1 MDMET
6 EALHSIGV
14 EVKDN
19 RLKQFIN
26 GSRTLAPIISS
37 LIEGEMVDSSAELDK
52 LLHQIKQL
60 QSLILRKVIKS
71 KYKLSTTHYV
81 SINRLANTICCKF
94 YESGVVL
101 NFENIA
107 DWVTILFEV
116 DDIYAE
122 TIQNE
127 FTDDDF
133 SLQFMALSSLSATL
147 ISHLLLLNEPDEN
160 GDFVNDLIQEI
171 IETVDGKID
180 VLYDDFIS
188 PKQGLKIRHHLLGNA
203 NTLLNSILIN
213 QRKLETVSINSQV
226 ILTEFKRAFNKLV
239 DAISLT
245 AMLREF

>member
-1 MDMET
+1 
-6 EALHSIGV
+6 
-14 EVKDN
+14 
-19 RLKQFIN
+19 
-26 GSRTLAPIISS
+26 
-37 LIEGEMVDSSAELDK
+37 
-52 LLHQIKQL
+52 
-60 QSLILRKVIKS
+60 
-71 KYKLSTTHYV
+71 
-81 SINRLANTICCKF
+81 
-94 YESGVVL
+94 
-101 NFENIA
+101 
-107 DWVTILFEV
+107 
-116 DDIYAE
+116 
-122 TIQNE
+122 
-127 FTDDDF
+127 
-133 SLQFMALSSLSATL
+133 LSATL

-226 ILTEFKRAFNKLV
+226 ILTEFKRAFNKLL